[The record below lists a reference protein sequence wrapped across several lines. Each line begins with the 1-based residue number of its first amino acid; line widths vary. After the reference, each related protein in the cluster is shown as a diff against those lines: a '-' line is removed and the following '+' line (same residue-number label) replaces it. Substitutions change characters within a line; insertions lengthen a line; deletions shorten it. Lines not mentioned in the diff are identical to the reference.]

1 MARGLPEANL
11 GVVQVRPQARV
22 SDGYVAPQA
31 RTESLG
37 IQLARSLAPLSQ
49 GLRAHFQQQQEQA
62 DDATRARARKDALS
76 QAQTE
81 IDAVQKGEMFAA
93 ESTIYQK
100 AYREQRGLLEGQ
112 RIRTEALQSYQ
123 DQGLENSTDTAEFDQ
138 FLSGFMK
145 DKLEGIT
152 DPDMLRGA
160 LGVVEQAANNMSLQN
175 AARVSE
181 NLENGIL
188 DDATTLIG
196 NAMQAETEAALREKR
211 DFDVNAV
218 MQVVN
223 ASNARTKF
231 LQLPGPALRK
241 RITDLVVDRAVLD
254 ADPTVLKLLD
264 QQMDVN
270 GKKVPLADG
279 YWKAKRDEVQMRVQS
294 RQIQI
299 SDQLAQ
305 QQERDQKARLQ
316 TGQSALLG
324 VFAQNP
330 YAMPS
335 SAQLA
340 EWEAFA
346 PGLAE
351 QALTI
356 RNKLIEAREKSSPGA
371 TLAAMA
377 DYAQDPANLG
387 KLFDAVRSGT
397 VDASMLRW
405 GLTTFE
411 RASKLGEGDP
421 NAGWRNVRSN
431 PALVGYF
438 ARFDEAATDPILGNL
453 YENAPQEIARAKGQ
467 FNIAVLEYASS
478 HPEATLMETMEYA
491 DKVFERLTKVAR
503 DMAPRERPAE
513 QQQQAPAARPSRPSS
528 TPAMPAA
535 EQRSVFDAIDPEE

>member
-11 GVVQVRPQARV
+11 GTVQLRPQART
-22 SDGYVAPQA
+22 SDSYVAPKA
-31 RTESLG
+31 RPEPLG
-37 IQLARSLAPLSQ
+37 IQLARALVPMSQ
-49 GLRAHFQQQQEQA
+49 GLRAQFQQQQEQA
-62 DDATRARARKDALS
+62 DDATRMRARKDALS

-81 IDAVQKGEMFAA
+81 IDAVQKGDMFAA
-93 ESTIYQK
+93 ESAIYQK

-123 DQGLENSTDTAEFDQ
+123 DQGLENSTDPAEFDQ

-175 AARVSE
+175 AAKVSE
-181 NLENGIL
+181 NLQNGIL

-196 NAMQAETEAALREKR
+196 NALSVETETALREKR
-211 DFDVNAV
+211 GFDVNAV

-223 ASNARTKF
+223 TSNTRAKF

-241 RITDLVVDRAVLD
+241 RITDMVVDHAVRYAD
-254 ADPTVLKLLD
+254 ADALKLLD

-279 YWKAKRDEVQMRVQS
+279 YWRSKRDEVLSRVQS
-294 RQIQI
+294 RAFQLE
-299 SDQLAQ
+299 DQLAQ
-305 QQERDQKARLQ
+305 RDERERKANLQ

-335 SAQLA
+335 AAQLA
-340 EWEAFA
+340 EWEAYA

-351 QALTI
+351 QALMI
-356 RNKLIEAREKSSPGA
+356 RNKLIESREKSSPGA

-377 DYAQDPANLG
+377 DYAQDPSNLG

-421 NAGWRNVRSN
+421 NAGWRNVRAN

-438 ARFDEAATDPILGNL
+438 ARFDDAATDSILGPL

-478 HPEATLMETMEYA
+478 HPEATLIETMEY
-491 DKVFERLTKVAR
+491 
-503 DMAPRERPAE
+503 
-513 QQQQAPAARPSRPSS
+513 
-528 TPAMPAA
+528 
-535 EQRSVFDAIDPEE
+535 

>member
-11 GVVQVRPQARV
+11 GVVQLRPQARV

-31 RTESLG
+31 RGESLG
-37 IQLARSLAPLSQ
+37 MQLARSLAPLSQ
-49 GLRAHFQQQQEQA
+49 GLRAHFQQQQEVT
-62 DDATRARARKDALS
+62 DDATRMRARKDALS

-81 IDAVQKGEMFAA
+81 IDAVQKGDMFAA

-123 DQGLENSTDTAEFDQ
+123 DQGLENSTDPAEFDQ

-175 AARVSE
+175 AAKVSE
-181 NLENGIL
+181 NLQNGIL

-196 NAMQAETEAALREKR
+196 NAMQAETEASLREKR

-254 ADPTVLKLLD
+254 ADPEVLKLLD

-324 VFAQNP
+324 VFAQSP

-335 SAQLA
+335 AAQLA
-340 EWEAFA
+340 EWESYA

-356 RNKLIEAREKSSPGA
+356 RNKLIEAGEKSSPAA
-371 TLAAMA
+371 TLRAM
-377 DYAQDPANLG
+377 QDFVTNPSDLG
-387 KLFDAVRSGT
+387 RLFSAVSTGK

-405 GLTTFE
+405 SLTTFE
-411 RASKLGEGDP
+411 RASKLGNGDAA
-421 NAGWRNVRSN
+421 AGWKSVQTHPSIA
-431 PALVGYF
+431 PYM
-438 ARFDEAATDPILGNL
+438 ARFDAASTDPILKDL
-453 YENAPQEIARAKGQ
+453 TLDPAVLADARSQ
-467 FNIAVLEYASS
+467 FNLAILEYMEKN
-478 HPEATLMETMEYA
+478 PEASFSDVRSFTRREFA
-491 DKVFERLTKVAR
+491 DITKDAR
-503 DMAPRERPAE
+503 EAMAASKPLDAVRTPAAP
-513 QQQQAPAARPSRPSS
+513 QAPAATAVTRD
-528 TPAMPAA
+528 APAA
-535 EQRSVFDAIDPEE
+535 NPYDQFDEKP

>member
-11 GVVQVRPQARV
+11 GIVQVRPQARV
-22 SDGYVAPQA
+22 SDSYVAPQA
-31 RTESLG
+31 RPESLG

-49 GLRAHFQQQQEQA
+49 GLRAHFQQQQEIA
-62 DDATRARARKDALS
+62 DDATRARARKDALT

-81 IDAVQKGEMFAA
+81 IDAVQKGDMFAA
-93 ESTIYQK
+93 ESTIYQQ

-112 RIRTEALQSYQ
+112 RIRTEALQAYQ
-123 DQGLENSTDTAEFDQ
+123 EQGLENSTDATEFDQ

-145 DKLEGIT
+145 DKLEDIT

-181 NLENGIL
+181 NLQNGIL

-223 ASNARTKF
+223 TSNARTKF

-279 YWKAKRDEVQMRVQS
+279 YWKAQRDAVQMRVQS

-305 QQERDQKARLQ
+305 QQERAQKARLQ
-316 TGQSALLG
+316 TGQSALLN

-335 SAQLA
+335 AAQLA
-340 EWEAFA
+340 EWESYA

-356 RNKLIEAREKSSPGA
+356 RNKLIEAGEKSSPAA
-371 TLAAMA
+371 TLRAMQDFVTNPA
-377 DYAQDPANLG
+377 DLG
-387 KLFDAVRSGT
+387 KLFSAVGT
-397 VDASMLRW
+397 GKVDASMLRW
-405 GLTTFE
+405 SLTTFE
-411 RASKLGEGDP
+411 RASKLGNGDAT
-421 NAGWRNVRSN
+421 AGWKSVQSH
-431 PALVGYF
+431 PAIAPYM
-438 ARFDEAATDPILGNL
+438 ARFDAASTDPILKDLTLDPAVLADARSQFNL
-453 YENAPQEIARAKGQ
+453 AILEYMEKNPEASFSDVRSFTRREFADITKDAREAMAASKPLDAVRTPAAPQTPAAS
-467 FNIAVLEYASS
+467 AVTSE
-478 HPEATLMETMEYA
+478 
-491 DKVFERLTKVAR
+491 
-503 DMAPRERPAE
+503 
-513 QQQQAPAARPSRPSS
+513 APAANPYDQFDE
-528 TPAMPAA
+528 TP
-535 EQRSVFDAIDPEE
+535 